1 MTPMIRDR
9 RIMSVL
15 PPDPVPAGASLDI
28 ETFSYDER
36 RVIFPALTDALD
48 HCGAWLLHRRPL
60 SFTQVEFYFELPLH
74 AVVELYAAL
83 VAAGLELT
91 RASHEDLTTFCTLR
105 KHQERP
111 SMLPG
116 IVTVRLQVAFLE
128 EFTPQSTGATHA

>member
-9 RIMSVL
+9 RIMSTL
-15 PPDPVPAGASLDI
+15 PPTPVPPGASLDI
-28 ETFSYDER
+28 ETFSHEER
-36 RVIFPALTDALD
+36 RVIFPALTDAFD

-116 IVTVRLQVAFLE
+116 IVTVRLQVTFLE
-128 EFTPQSTGATHA
+128 EVAEKSHRGVHA